1 MKPYPVCY
9 IFCYDEHDLDG
20 ALLRLKLSIS
30 SLPSN
35 KSITILTWHDS
46 LPSLLNTCSNIK
58 YIFVQR
64 QAFSRSFFINY
75 IAKYLSET
83 TDLCY
88 FYLADTD
95 LFFHPS
101 YFSWLD
107 KICLRLDSFRADLR
121 VITSNINLFPECKI
135 PHIPRILLPRTL
147 KYFPQLF
154 RWTPPSSFSDIIK
167 LRHAAS
173 NFAHGCGLI
182 PIAPLLRIGG
192 YNSEIVGYGPED
204 DLFNQRLKNYARIY
218 YHKGSLVSSTFHIP
232 HKPLQQQN
240 KKKNWMYWSHS
251 LSHQALHGAFSDTV
265 IRVHDL

>member
-1 MKPYPVCY
+1 MLFLSWTQ
-9 IFCYDEHDLDG
+9 IF
-20 ALLRLKLSIS
+20 SF
-30 SLPSN
+30 
-35 KSITILTWHDS
+35 IT
-46 LPSLLNTCSNIK
+46 
-58 YIFVQR
+58 
-64 QAFSRSFFINY
+64 
-75 IAKYLSET
+75 
-83 TDLCY
+83 
-88 FYLADTD
+88 
-95 LFFHPS
+95 

-107 KICLRLDSFRADLR
+107 KICWHLIHFALTWGDHFKYKP
-121 VITSNINLFPECKI
+121 FPECKSSYSSNT
-135 PHIPRILLPRTL
+135 LPRTL

-240 KKKNWMYWSHS
+240 KKKNWMYWSDS
-251 LSHQALHGAFSDTV
+251 LSHQALHGLFDTV